1 MNTNGCITI
10 MAIIIMKFIDE
21 NENKLMQCSCLVE
34 WARLNVVSS
43 CARLYSSGAQRQTQT
58 TVLFKSTSIPMCQRQ
73 WQWQS
78 AIESSRN

>member
-34 WARLNVVSS
+34 WARLNVVS
-43 CARLYSSGAQRQTQT
+43 CARLYSSGAHRQTQT
-58 TVLFKSTSIPMCQRQ
+58 TVLFKSTSGMHVAAPVPEC
-73 WQWQS
+73 QS